1 MHQRVTAMQELRQQA
16 QLTPEQLR
24 FFGEHA
30 HGLKSGVCMI
40 GCNRLALVCH
50 KLGAPWPLSR
60 PVAAVWGGGDTHPP

>member
-16 QLTPEQLR
+16 QLLPEQLR
-24 FFGEHA
+24 LFGEHA

-50 KLGAPWPLSR
+50 KLGACPRRHGRSR
-60 PVAAVWGGGDTHPP
+60 RTSLHPPSTRH